1 MTRVTVII
9 PTFNEEKVISECLA
23 SLAKQTRKEL
33 EVIVVDD
40 GSIDNS
46 KIKIQNAKLQ
56 FKNQNFQLL
65 IQKHKGPGEARNFG
79 AEHAKGEILVFVDAD
94 MTFEPDFV
102 EKLVEPIV
110 QGKINGTFSKEE
122 FVANPKNLWSVC
134 WGLNEGWE
142 EGRRHPK
149 NYPDKQKV
157 FRAILK
163 SEFLKVKG
171 FTPIGY
177 TDDWTLSDKLGYEA
191 VSASGAK
198 FYHKNP
204 ETLQEVIKQA
214 MWIGKRKYK
223 LGKLGTV
230 VALVRS
236 SLPVSFV
243 AGLVK
248 SILFFNPS
256 FIIFKLAYDF
266 GVFSG
271 ALRSLLGGSSAR

>member
-9 PTFNEEKVISECLA
+9 PTFNEEKVISECLT
-23 SLAKQTRKEL
+23 SLAGQTYQDL
-33 EVIVVDD
+33 EIIVIDD
-40 GSIDNS
+40 GSIDKTLEVLS
-46 KIKIQNAKLQ
+46 KFKISNLK
-56 FKNQNFQLL
+56 FQILR
-65 IQKHKGPGEARNFG
+65 QPHKGPGSARNMG
-79 AEHAKGEILVFVDAD
+79 AERARGEVLVFVDAD
-94 MTFEPDFV
+94 MTFDPDFI

-110 QGKINGTFSKEE
+110 HGKVKGTFSKEE
-122 FVANPKNLWSVC
+122 FVANPKNLWSAC

-157 FRAILK
+157 FRAIFK
-163 SEFLKVKG
+163 SEFLKVQG

-177 TDDWTLSDKLGYEA
+177 TDDWTLSDKLGYVA
-191 VSASGAK
+191 VNAPGAK

-204 ETLQEVIKQA
+204 ETLSEVIQQA
-214 MWIGKRKYK
+214 EWIGKRKYK

-243 AGLVK
+243 TGFVK

-271 ALRSLLGGSSAR
+271 AFRSLLGGSSAR